1 MAPSPII
8 RLSKVS
14 KSFKDV
20 QAIKDL
26 SFTVSK
32 GEIVGLLGPNGAG
45 KTTVVRLINGV
56 IAADAGTV
64 EIFGQSPLAE
74 SNSIRS
80 RTGVLTESAGLYG
93 HMTAKENLA
102 FFARIYGVQDY
113 PSRIDMLLQEFGLA
127 EYKDRK
133 AETFSTGMRK
143 RLGIAK
149 ALIHRPDV
157 LFLDEP
163 TTGLDPEASRDLLG
177 YIKELNARDGVTIV
191 LATHLLRQV
200 QELCHRFLFLHRG
213 QLIES
218 GTLRQ
223 LEDKYLKSFQV
234 KVESDLKVE
243 GPSYRGFPLHQVEPG
258 VLIFTVETK
267 SQVPELLRQILSEAS
282 VYSAEI
288 LGRDLETLYFNV
300 RGNFRG

>member
-143 RLGIAK
+143 GWESP
-149 ALIHRPDV
+149 RP
-157 LFLDEP
+157 LFI
-163 TTGLDPEASRDLLG
+163 GLM
-177 YIKELNARDGVTIV
+177 
-191 LATHLLRQV
+191 
-200 QELCHRFLFLHRG
+200 CFF
-213 QLIES
+213 
-218 GTLRQ
+218 
-223 LEDKYLKSFQV
+223 
-234 KVESDLKVE
+234 
-243 GPSYRGFPLHQVEPG
+243 
-258 VLIFTVETK
+258 
-267 SQVPELLRQILSEAS
+267 
-282 VYSAEI
+282 
-288 LGRDLETLYFNV
+288 
-300 RGNFRG
+300 